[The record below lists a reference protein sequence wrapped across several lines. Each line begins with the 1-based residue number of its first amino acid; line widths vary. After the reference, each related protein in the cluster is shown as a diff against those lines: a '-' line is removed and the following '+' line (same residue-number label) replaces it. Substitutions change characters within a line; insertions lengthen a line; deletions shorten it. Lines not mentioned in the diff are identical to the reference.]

1 MTRDLGPWLIIAFII
16 ISMGHCPRGHW
27 QPVIWAR
34 LIIINDDSSS
44 SSQWSS
50 ASSQSSSSSSQW
62 SSASWCGGRR
72 RSVTRARLRLT
83 STRRQPDETVTGH
96 RAPAE
101 RRRWDAD
108 DLSASKTYFPL
119 GIRSLNVHIKLLKP
133 YLMRGSGDLTGGKG
147 AKIALPPYVLAQAML
162 YVSVL
167 QIMKYSIWWTPY
179 IGGWGWLRY
188 IA

>member
-1 MTRDLGPWLIIAFII
+1 MVWSSLAKKMSTLSLLMT
-16 ISMGHCPRGHW
+16 
-27 QPVIWAR
+27 WAR

-44 SSQWSS
+44 SSQS
-50 ASSQSSSSSSQW
+50 

-119 GIRSLNVHIKLLKP
+119 GIGSLNVHIKLLT
-133 YLMRGSGDLTGGKG
+133 LSDAGVWRQVARGGS
-147 AKIALPPYVLAQAML
+147 KIAPHPYVLAHAML

-167 QIMKYSIWWTPY
+167 RIMKYGIWWTPY
-179 IGGWGWLRY
+179 IRRWRWVRY